1 MKKESEPKPRA
12 SWKDKLEVRATSLT
26 VAPVGAALFDERAVE
41 VRIVDEAGGEF
52 VEVEQRALHLRPGM
66 IQVDP
71 SEWPTLRKAID
82 RMVDKCRDS
91 LNGP

>member
-12 SWKDKLEVRATSLT
+12 SGKDELEVRVTSLT
-26 VAPVGAALFDERAVE
+26 VAPVGAELFDERATE

-52 VEVEQRALHLRPGM
+52 VEVEQRALRLKPGM

-71 SEWPTLRKAID
+71 NEWPALRDAID
-82 RMVDKCRDS
+82 RMVAECRDS